1 MDKNTKL
8 TLDELIRRKE
18 QIIMQRKLSDSK
30 ELYVE
35 HLGGT
40 ITITAP
46 DEGIMSDLADMDPAT
61 ANKYIVYQCV
71 KEPCLKSKEL
81 QAVYECAEGMDIV
94 NKLFKMGEIARIAE
108 EIVNLAGYDKDSIE
122 AIKN

>member
-18 QIIMQRKLSDSK
+18 QIIMQRKLSETKD
-30 ELYVE
+30 LYVE
-35 HLGGT
+35 SLGGT

-46 DEGIMSDLADMDPAT
+46 PEDILEDMAEMDQTT
-61 ANKYIVYQCV
+61 ANKYAVYQCV

-81 QAVYECAEGMDIV
+81 QAVYECTEGMDIV
-94 NKLFKMGEIARIAE
+94 SKLFKIGEITRISE
-108 EIVNLAGYDKDSIE
+108 EITALMGYSKE
-122 AIKN
+122 TVHEIKN